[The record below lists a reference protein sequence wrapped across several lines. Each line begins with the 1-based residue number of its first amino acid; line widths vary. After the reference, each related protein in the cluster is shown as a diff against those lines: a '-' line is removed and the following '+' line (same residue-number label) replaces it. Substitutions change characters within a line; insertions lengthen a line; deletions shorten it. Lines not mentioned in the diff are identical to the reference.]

1 MHSEALQDYVK
12 QIYMLQADSGRAT
25 TSAVADRLGV
35 SAASATAMFKKLADA
50 GLVEHQPYRG
60 ALLTPAGERVAVEIV
75 RHHRLLELY
84 LTEALGVPWDRVHVE
99 AERLEHVLSDE
110 LEAAMDRA
118 LGYPDT
124 DPHGD
129 PIPSADLVVTD
140 KAHSSLTDLGAGQT
154 GEIRRVPDG
163 DPELLQYLAGLGL
176 VPSARFTLV
185 EKAPFGGPVTVVVDG
200 LRQAIGLPIAE
211 RIKVEADQ

>member
-12 QIYMLQADSGRAT
+12 QIYLLQAGTGRAT
-25 TSAVADRLGV
+25 TSAVADKLGV

-50 GLVEHQPYRG
+50 GLVEHRPYRG
-60 ALLTPAGERVAVEIV
+60 ALLTPAGERIAVEVV

-129 PIPSADLVVTD
+129 PIPNADLVVPD
-140 KAHSSLTDLGAGQT
+140 EDHASLTELGAGQN
-154 GEIRRVPDG
+154 GQIRRVPDG

-176 VPSARFTLV
+176 VPGARFTLV
-185 EKAPFGGPVTVVVDG
+185 EKAPFGGPVTLEMEGVTH
-200 LRQAIGLPIAE
+200 AIGLPIAE
-211 RIKVEADQ
+211 RIKVEVGA